1 MSVKTWTGYYET
13 MSVKTW
19 TGCYE
24 TMSVRTWT
32 DVTQHT
38 SVKTWTGCYKLLVQV
53 WCTWLYNKS
62 ILLLCLCVQILQCEE
77 IRAATLKNALIK
89 TSFWYL
95 LHAAASQALKT
106 TDGKTDSNWV
116 FFVWMI
122 LHSSIC
128 SAEFIVSLSSQKLNI
143 WSVVIRLRVYIY
155 WWLLCVV
162 DNCNCPA
169 ILNETVYEWSNHVL
183 SRIQ

>member
-1 MSVKTWTGYYET
+1 

-95 LHAAASQALKT
+95 LHAAASQVTENNRWQNWLKLSVFCLN
-106 TDGKTDSNWV
+106 DSAFIYLQCWIHC
-116 FFVWMI
+116 FIIFSKAEH
-122 LHSSIC
+122 LIC
-128 SAEFIVSLSSQKLNI
+128 SHSTESIYIL
-143 WSVVIRLRVYIY
+143 VIAV
-155 WWLLCVV
+155 C
-162 DNCNCPA
+162 
-169 ILNETVYEWSNHVL
+169 
-183 SRIQ
+183 SR